1 MPLRCAMPRRSG
13 ILGDMSDEASH
24 GNERQSLAVGDRRR
38 VAIGKAAFSTLW
50 TAIAFFVF
58 TVPSLHSAD

>member
-1 MPLRCAMPRRSG
+1 
-13 ILGDMSDEASH
+13 MSDEASH